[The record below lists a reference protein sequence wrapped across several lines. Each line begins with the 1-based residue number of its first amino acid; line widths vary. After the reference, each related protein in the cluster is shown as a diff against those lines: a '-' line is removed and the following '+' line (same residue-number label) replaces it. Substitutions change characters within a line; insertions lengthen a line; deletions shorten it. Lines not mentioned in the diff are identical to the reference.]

1 MAEKVQ
7 TTPLLQAA
15 LSHYRAKRDKHLA
28 ELDIYLNKPVGVGEH
43 ATVVDEVIKLFA
55 ELDSADSVIETIEGI
70 IYANQQYFPSSI
82 AVPNSLIPTNES
94 TTEQNTENS
103 Q

>member
-1 MAEKVQ
+1 MAEKIQ

-15 LSHYRAKRDKHLA
+15 LSHYRAKRDKNLA

-55 ELDSADSVIETIEGI
+55 ELDNADSVIKTIEGI
-70 IYANQQYFPSSI
+70 IYANQVIPSLPLSK
-82 AVPNSLIPTNES
+82 VEPES
-94 TTEQNTENS
+94 DTAQSTEN
-103 Q
+103 